1 VKAALFAT
9 LALAL
14 ALATTGC
21 HQSDGLVVVDVSTTV
36 DITRPIDHL
45 GAELTSP
52 YGDTTH
58 EVGMSPVTLPTSFGM
73 LVAKRFDA
81 AITVTVTAYD
91 VNDNIIASGVGMGS
105 AHKGER
111 STVKVVLDHGP
122 PPPADMTIVDT
133 GDLGGTDMN
142 DDGGP

>member
-1 VKAALFAT
+1 LLT

-14 ALATTGC
+14 TTTGC

-45 GAELTSP
+45 GVELTSP
-52 YGDTTH
+52 YGDTTL
-58 EVGMSPVTLPTSFGM
+58 ELGTSPVTLPTSFGM

-81 AITVTVTAYD
+81 AVTVTVTAFD
-91 VNDNIIASGVGMGS
+91 VNYNIIASGVGTGS

-122 PPPADMTIVDT
+122 PPVDMTIVDT
-133 GDLGGTDMN
+133 VDLGGTDMT